1 LSSPDL
7 RRDYFTSRLVIIAAE
22 KSNEKAL
29 VKKTGRGVKS
39 QVTPK
44 NCEFCPG
51 NEDKTPSADL
61 VLVSKA
67 GTLAK
72 LSDEPGDYVKGWAVR
87 AFLNKFPAVTPDA
100 PRTYSDP
107 PLYSEPAV
115 GYHYIVVMTPKHSID
130 LSDIDEDQWV
140 NVLTTVQ
147 DKSRWLYSKKNVS
160 YVAIFINHGPDAGAS
175 IEHPHLQMMSL
186 PILPPSIDQE
196 ARFVQ
201 KSLRERGICPMC
213 EVLEKEEKG
222 PRLIANATNFL
233 VLAPWASV
241 HRYEFWVFPKPHQ
254 TSFLKVTQRQLG
266 ELAEIL
272 RLSLKAL
279 AKTLNNP
286 SFNLV
291 IHTSPEKKTSKQI
304 HWHLEI
310 YPRLFRRAGLDR
322 GMGIYVN
329 TVPPERAAEELR
341 KTIQILSKKKP

>member
-7 RRDYFTSRLVIIAAE
+7 RRDYFTNRLVIIAAE

-222 PRLIANATNFL
+222 PRLIANARNFL
-233 VLAPWASV
+233 VLAP
-241 HRYEFWVFPKPHQ
+241 
-254 TSFLKVTQRQLG
+254 
-266 ELAEIL
+266 
-272 RLSLKAL
+272 
-279 AKTLNNP
+279 
-286 SFNLV
+286 
-291 IHTSPEKKTSKQI
+291 
-304 HWHLEI
+304 
-310 YPRLFRRAGLDR
+310 
-322 GMGIYVN
+322 
-329 TVPPERAAEELR
+329 
-341 KTIQILSKKKP
+341 